1 MNMKTLTTAAIVVLM
16 TSGASYATNLTSLGV
31 NASGNTVW
39 RITNTSD
46 APREVELRRHG
57 GGSPTEY
64 IINPGQQLVVEGGQ
78 PGTYIAEF
86 DNGPRKT
93 KASGP
98 QTYTPPSN
106 TGPQGADGRD
116 GVDGQ
121 DGADGVDGRDGVD
134 GVDGRDGRDG
144 VDGRDGQDGRSVD
157 YSQYL
162 SDMATV
168 AGIGGLEMRT
178 PYEGG
183 FVWSMG
189 IAGIENDFGGALAMS
204 AGIGYGI
211 TENMSIYGKISVG
224 EHSTVASVG
233 IEGRF

>member
-116 GVDGQ
+116 G
-121 DGADGVDGRDGVD
+121 
-134 GVDGRDGRDG
+134 
-144 VDGRDGQDGRSVD
+144 QDGRSVD